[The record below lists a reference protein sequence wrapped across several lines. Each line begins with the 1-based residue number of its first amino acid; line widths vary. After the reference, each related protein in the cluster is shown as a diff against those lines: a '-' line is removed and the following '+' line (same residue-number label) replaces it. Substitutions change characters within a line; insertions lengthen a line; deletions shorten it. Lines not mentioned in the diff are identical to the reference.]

1 MSDGVCAP
9 TLSHDAPP
17 QFAVVIKKSKFSLS
31 VPSLSIALKADT
43 SHHNTSSSDR
53 SGREAPAEAATAAV
67 PVAFAALA
75 PGRSPTKAKHE
86 DAEQL
91 ELPDAV
97 RREHEDCERRSFAQ
111 RTLSSQSTNLR
122 GRKTQQKLS
131 SRVKPFASS
140 SSSSSLVAS
149 IAEDDHRAP
158 QVATLPVTFA
168 ALTPTVPPP
177 LQAGSG
183 SLTANTT
190 ANSSMAGASVAAI
203 KPAGGSNSGSADGAA
218 ANATLNQ
225 ERVNQRVSRI
235 YPLTDSVYVA
245 KSKKTPVE
253 VKFHPITSHFVN
265 ESRLE
270 KLYQVTFARENS
282 PRSSRIAS
290 IFFLLYLIFTGSN
303 LTNLLSDDPKVRA
316 ESLLYCLL
324 VFTPITPI
332 PFLIYLSR
340 QRKYEIQF
348 QRIYTVILL
357 CWAFSLISGGM
368 YSMLTEW
375 YNYVAKDVGLLMGVL
390 GLDKETGPIY
400 YVNSTSLREWQFEAL
415 QGTRREVLES
425 YTRKILLPAA
435 TMNINL
441 LRLIMVFAFIPLL
454 RIDTLHFA
462 IVGILTSVSYD
473 VLTFMYFPSTDSG
486 PFTQNRILV
495 LCFPIVFALVML
507 VRNRDVDRVIRQ
519 DFLHVWAVELEAE
532 KATREKNLI
541 AEENRNLKKELA
553 QRDSDFTL
561 DLTSPLHSILAEL
574 KNFLDDTDMT
584 DANMKRGLAI
594 LKNLSK
600 LDTNLFMPDIRAQM
614 KSKEEGVDNDTKNW
628 ALSVLARKD
637 YQGTTRANATLSVS
651 SHSNSDTRRSYQD
664 ITGIANQNGVIVP
677 LGHMPSWEEDALS
690 RVKTRIHQDGWDLDT
705 LLIAEITHGRPLMYV
720 TAAMFDIHELHEEF
734 RIEKVV
740 LRNFLFTLD
749 DGYLANPYHNSSHAA
764 DVVNS
769 VNYLM
774 TRLNDGQIRDTLTN
788 LEFYAA
794 LVAAAI
800 HDFRHPGKSNNYMIK
815 CKHDLAIQYNDRSI
829 LESMHLAETFFVMR
843 SPNCDIFG
851 RMKDKPYREIRKAI
865 IEMVLSTDLSMHLQ
879 LVGNLKA
886 LMIQESSNGG
896 GGGGSGGGGGGAGG
910 GGGGGGAGGGGG
922 SSRSVTDPMMIM
934 KVVIKCADIGHA
946 AKERRLHVIWS
957 SLIIE
962 EFFLQGDNERANNSD
977 ISPFMDR
984 HSENSAKVQHRKC
997 SWVSYL
1003 DDGADLWF
1011 GYYRTKWAFSSLSC
1025 CRSTRPCPRSCL
1037 TGTFRSS
1044 TISPSKTTVCGK
1056 SRTSGSSRRSSRSRT
1071 RCFWTNRS
1079 KCHCLRRPTV
1089 PVQCRL
1095 CHTTTRRTRS
1105 RRTR

>member
-1 MSDGVCAP
+1 M
-9 TLSHDAPP
+9 
-17 QFAVVIKKSKFSLS
+17 
-31 VPSLSIALKADT
+31 PSL
-43 SHHNTSSSDR
+43 
-53 SGREAPAEAATAAV
+53 
-67 PVAFAALA
+67 ALA
-75 PGRSPTKAKHE
+75 LRTERDASKSQPPSPTKHKRE
-86 DAEQL
+86 DAEH

-97 RREHEDCERRSFAQ
+97 RREQEECERRTFTQ
-111 RTLSSQSTNLR
+111 RTSPASELR
-122 GRKTQQKLS
+122 GRKKSTKIAVAPTPSVKL
-131 SRVKPFASS
+131 
-140 SSSSSLVAS
+140 
-149 IAEDDHRAP
+149 DGGRATEP
-158 QVATLPVTFA
+158 TATLPVTFA
-168 ALTPTVPPP
+168 PLTPTPP
-177 LQAGSG
+177 AHSGGGGTGS
-183 SLTANTT
+183 TNATMT
-190 ANSSMAGASVAAI
+190 
-203 KPAGGSNSGSADGAA
+203 NSGSGTKPLASTGSADAH

-225 ERVNQRVSRI
+225 DRVNQRVSRI

-253 VKFHPITSHFVN
+253 VKFHPITSHFLN
-265 ESRLE
+265 EPRLE

-282 PRSSRIAS
+282 PRSSRIAM
-290 IFFLLYLIFTGSN
+290 IFFVLYLAFTGSN
-303 LTNLLSDDPKVRA
+303 VTNLFSDDPTVRA
-316 ESLLYCLL
+316 ESARYCLL

-348 QRIYTVILL
+348 QRIYTVVIL
-357 CWAFSLISGGM
+357 CWAFSIIAGGM
-368 YSMLTEW
+368 YSMLIEW
-375 YNYVAKDVGLLMGVL
+375 YSYVFRDVNYVMTIMGLTV
-390 GLDKETGPIY
+390 ETEPVFYINDTAY
-400 YVNSTSLREWQFEAL
+400 SDWQFDAL
-415 QGTRREVLES
+415 SGTRSQVLHS
-425 YTRKILLPAA
+425 YTKTVLLPAA

-441 LRLIMVFAFIPLL
+441 MRLMMVFVFVPLL
-454 RIDTLHFA
+454 RIDTVHFTV
-462 IVGILTSVSYD
+462 IGVITGVSYN
-473 VLTFMYFPSTDSG
+473 VLTFMFYPSTDSG
-486 PFTQNRILV
+486 PFMQNRVLV
-495 LCFPIVFALVML
+495 VCFPILFALVML

-553 QRDSDFTL
+553 QRDSEFTL

-574 KNFLDDTDMT
+574 KNFIDETDMSEAST
-584 DANMKRGLAI
+584 KRGLAI

-614 KSKEEGVDNDTKNW
+614 KSKEEVDADTKNW

-637 YQGTTRANATLSVS
+637 YQATSRTTATMSLS

-664 ITGIANQNGVIVP
+664 NIGMASQNGGLNIIAP
-677 LGHMPSWEEDALS
+677 LPNMSLWDEDVLT

-705 LLIAEITHGRPLMYV
+705 LKIAEITNGRPLMYV

-734 RIEKVV
+734 RIEKIV

-843 SPNCDIFG
+843 SPQCDIFG

-886 LMIQESSNGG
+886 LVIQDQSS
-896 GGGGSGGGGGGAGG
+896 GA
-910 GGGGGGAGGGGG
+910 AAN
-922 SSRSVTDPMMIM
+922 SRAVTDPMMIM

-962 EFFLQGDNERANNSD
+962 EFFLQGDNERAINSD

-984 HSENSAKVQHRKC
+984 HSENSAKNQVGFFEFIVLPFYNTVSQVVFDKEFSVIHNIAKQNYSLWKESDKRQLTSIVAIKNEVFLNLQVQ
-997 SWVSYL
+997 V
-1003 DDGADLWF
+1003 
-1011 GYYRTKWAFSSLSC
+1011 
-1025 CRSTRPCPRSCL
+1025 P
-1037 TGTFRSS
+1037 
-1044 TISPSKTTVCGK
+1044 
-1056 SRTSGSSRRSSRSRT
+1056 TS
-1071 RCFWTNRS
+1071 
-1079 KCHCLRRPTV
+1079 
-1089 PVQCRL
+1089 
-1095 CHTTTRRTRS
+1095 
-1105 RRTR
+1105 

>member
-1 MSDGVCAP
+1 MAP
-9 TLSHDAPP
+9 DRRCEERCKNSSSAGWGLIRFQAPCSRAP
-17 QFAVVIKKSKFSLS
+17 AYLRVSCTRTPWSLVKKLSKFSLS
-31 VPSLSIALKADT
+31 VPSLS
-43 SHHNTSSSDR
+43 
-53 SGREAPAEAATAAV
+53 
-67 PVAFAALA
+67 AALRA
-75 PGRSPTKAKHE
+75 EGTALASIQVGSRKSPTHSSLPLPLHNLKQE
-86 DAEQL
+86 DDEVSA
-91 ELPDAV
+91 PDAV
-97 RREHEDCERRSFAQ
+97 RREQEECERRTFTQ
-111 RTLSSQSTNLR
+111 RTSPTAQLR
-122 GRKTQQKLS
+122 GRKKSQLS
-131 SRVKPFASS
+131 PAKST
-140 SSSSSLVAS
+140 
-149 IAEDDHRAP
+149 AP
-158 QVATLPVTFA
+158 VHADGRGSAVGPPTGRLPVTFA
-168 ALTPTVPPP
+168 ALTPTPPA
-177 LQAGSG
+177 QSG
-183 SLTANTT
+183 
-190 ANSSMAGASVAAI
+190 
-203 KPAGGSNSGSADGAA
+203 AGGGGAAASTNAPATKAPGSTGSADAQTTAA
-218 ANATLNQ
+218 LNQ
-225 ERVNQRVSRI
+225 DRVNQRVSRI

-253 VKFHPITSHFVN
+253 VKFHPLTSHFVN

-290 IFFLLYLIFTGSN
+290 IFFILYLAFTGSN
-303 LTNLLSDDPKVRA
+303 VTNLFSDDPKVRS
-316 ESLLYCLL
+316 ESTRYCLL

-340 QRKYEIQF
+340 QRKYEVQF
-348 QRIYTVILL
+348 QRIYTIILL
-357 CWAFSLISGGM
+357 CWAFSIIAGGM
-368 YSMLTEW
+368 YSMLIEW
-375 YNYVAKDVGLLMGVL
+375 FNYVVKDVDLLMEIL
-390 GLDKETGPIY
+390 GMDKEATPVFHI
-400 YVNSTSLREWQFEAL
+400 NSTSYPDWHFEGL
-415 QGTRREVLES
+415 HGTRREVLQS
-425 YTRKILLPAA
+425 YTKQVLLPAA

-441 LRLIMVFAFIPLL
+441 LRLIMVFVFIPLL
-454 RIDTLHFA
+454 RIDTVHFT
-462 IVGILTSVSYD
+462 IVGFLTCVAYT
-473 VLTFMYFPSTDSG
+473 VLTLMYYPSTDSG
-486 PFTQNRILV
+486 PFIQNRVLV
-495 LCFPIVFALVML
+495 FCFPILFALVML
-507 VRNRDVDRVIRQ
+507 IRNRDVDRVVRQ

-553 QRDSDFTL
+553 QRDSEFTL

-574 KNFLDDTDMT
+574 KNFLDETEMSE
-584 DANMKRGLAI
+584 ASVKRGLAI

-600 LDTNLFMPDIRAQM
+600 LDTNLFMPDIREQM
-614 KSKEEGVDNDTKNW
+614 KSKDEVDNDTKNW

-637 YQGTTRANATLSVS
+637 YQGANRTTATMSLS

-664 ITGIANQNGVIVP
+664 NIGLASQNGGLNVIGP
-677 LGHMPSWEEDALS
+677 LPIMPSWEEETLS
-690 RVKTRIHQDGWDLDT
+690 RVKGRIHTDGWDLDT
-705 LLIAEITHGRPLMYV
+705 LKIAEITNGRPLMYV

-734 RIEKVV
+734 RIEKIV

-843 SPNCDIFG
+843 NPACDIFG

-886 LMIQESSNGG
+886 LLIQDQSAAAANP
-896 GGGGSGGGGGGAGG
+896 GGSNPRA
-910 GGGGGGAGGGGG
+910 
-922 SSRSVTDPMMIM
+922 VTDPMMIM

-984 HSENSAKVQHRKC
+984 HSENSAKNQVGFFEFIVLPFYDT
-997 SWVSYL
+997 VSQVVFDKEFSIIHNIAKQNYS
-1003 DDGADLWF
+1003 LWKESDK
-1011 GYYRTKWAFSSLSC
+1011 RQ
-1025 CRSTRPCPRSCL
+1025 L
-1037 TGTFRSS
+1037 TSIVAIKNDIFLND
-1044 TISPSKTTVCGK
+1044 K
-1056 SRTSGSSRRSSRSRT
+1056 
-1071 RCFWTNRS
+1071 
-1079 KCHCLRRPTV
+1079 V
-1089 PVQCRL
+1089 PLPIV
-1095 CHTTTRRTRS
+1095 
-1105 RRTR
+1105 